1 MEFITNIIIE
11 YLKRNK
17 RLCVPKLGTFIV
29 KQSSGT
35 IIFSDLM
42 RSDDGVLRSLLM
54 DAGKREREATGLID
68 RFVFEVRHAITTE
81 GRMKIEGFGEFTAD
95 RNNTISFTAAPLK
108 RVFGGNVKPPVEVI
122 KKRIPQKRVQTPHR
136 PPYSATATPVKRT
149 AKRHVESQEEGITLG
164 KPDPYLRGLKYDS
177 RKNKKREESTH
188 ATRVH
193 GGGKSWIVILLL
205 IVAAAAAAYMLWPRT
220 TSRPTPPTNGAEAV
234 VERDTTLIDSIP
246 VIDSLNTPNTEGA
259 QLPATTITTTP

>member
-54 DAGKREREATGLID
+54 DAGKRELEATGLID

-177 RKNKKREESTH
+177 RKNKKREY
-188 ATRVH
+188 RRL
-193 GGGKSWIVILLL
+193 WIARINAGARICGTNYSNL
-205 IVAAAAAAYMLWPRT
+205 INGLKLAGVEVNRKVLADLAITDMTAFKALVDTALAAKKA
-220 TSRPTPPTNGAEAV
+220 
-234 VERDTTLIDSIP
+234 
-246 VIDSLNTPNTEGA
+246 
-259 QLPATTITTTP
+259 